1 MLLVWNWSAMRKVG
15 KEVDVTTWETA
26 NTVDLERI
34 WRAFEGRDPEAFIDI
49 YADDAE
55 LQVVDCNTPPSSPMI
70 LRGKEEI
77 AAYWRD
83 VFGRRMTHS
92 LQHKFDGEDG
102 IAFNL
107 ACEYPDGSKVLAT
120 MMFDLRE
127 GKIKRQVDVQVWDE

>member
-1 MLLVWNWSAMRKVG
+1 VATR
-15 KEVDVTTWETA
+15 ETA
-26 NTVDLERI
+26 GRVDLEPI

-55 LQVVDCNTPPSSPMI
+55 LQVVDCNSPPSSPMI

-83 VFGRRMTHS
+83 VFSRHMTHS
-92 LQHKFDGEDG
+92 LQHEVVGEDG
-102 IAFNL
+102 LAFNL

-120 MMFDLRE
+120 MMFDVRE

>member
-1 MLLVWNWSAMRKVG
+1 M
-15 KEVDVTTWETA
+15 TTRET
-26 NTVDLERI
+26 TGRIDLERI
-34 WRAFEGRDPEAFIDI
+34 WRAFEGRDPEGFIDI
-49 YADDAE
+49 YADAAE

-83 VFGRRMTHS
+83 VFSRRMTHS
-92 LQHKFDGEDG
+92 LQHKVVGEDG
-102 IAFNL
+102 VAFNL

-127 GKIKRQVDVQVWDE
+127 GKITRQVDIQVWDE